1 MKLPITGGCLCGA
14 VTYEI
19 TEPPLGAGNC
29 HCRTCQRAVGA
40 PYLPALF
47 VPYQSFKINGPYK
60 EYASISASGNTMNRG
75 FCPNCGTTLFGRN
88 SATNK
93 IRPVNAATLDD
104 PGIYHPTMDFWVSDA
119 QPWDT
124 MNADLEKF
132 DGNFLH
138 L

>member
-1 MKLPITGGCLCGA
+1 MKLPIKGGCLCGA
-14 VTYEI
+14 VRFEI
-19 TEPPLGAGNC
+19 NKKPIGAGNC

-47 VPYQSFKINGPYK
+47 VPFDALIITGKYK
-60 EYASISASGNTMNRG
+60 EYASTSASGNTMNRG

-88 SATNK
+88 SGTDK
-93 IRPVNAATLDD
+93 IRPVNAATLDN
-104 PGIYHPTMDFWVSDA
+104 PGIYQPHMDFWVSDA

-124 MNADLEKF
+124 MDSELPKF
-132 DGNFLH
+132 DKNPLH